1 MVFSRP
7 TFSGTW
13 GSAAEPGFG
22 LEASEVPSIS
32 AALPGCAL
40 TVEHNALNS
49 ILDKVAA
56 RPAHLDGDV
65 YRQMLGQ
72 MDGGKR
78 SVGSVIGARGTEVTV
93 GIDSDLEGLVEM
105 VEGGYLNG
113 LSLTTVRD
121 ASGQVRPL
129 EMTLTNTPARGNE
142 AKLSYQ
148 YKRNERRMLTSKMSD
163 ATQTPAAAA
172 PAETPPAEPTA
183 LEAAVA
189 SLSEE
194 HRAAVLER
202 LSSYETAMKSK
213 DASFEEQ
220 TKQIAALEQL
230 TKAKEADRDLILAQF
245 RTLQAAMNEAGA
257 SEDARRLEGLDT
269 MLQSEN
275 NALRDHA
282 TSQLVMACSAAF
294 QRRSVAAPPVP
305 AAVPAAVPVA
315 PVEPPAPKRAKLNDA
330 PSDLRNLLRSSF

>member
-7 TFSGTW
+7 TFSGIW
-13 GSAAEPGFG
+13 GSAADPGFG
-22 LEASEVPSIS
+22 LAASEVPSIS

-49 ILDKVAA
+49 ILDEVAA

-163 ATQTPAAAA
+163 AVQTPAAAAAA
-172 PAETPPAEPTA
+172 PAETPTAEPTA

-213 DASFEEQ
+213 DASTEEQ

-294 QRRSVAAPPVP
+294 QRRSVSAPPAP
-305 AAVPAAVPVA
+305 AAVPDAA

>member
-7 TFSGTW
+7 TFSGVW

-22 LEASEVPSIS
+22 LAASEVPSIS

-49 ILDKVAA
+49 ILDEVAA

-65 YRQMLGQ
+65 YRQMLAQ

-148 YKRNERRMLTSKMSD
+148 YKRNERRMLSSKMSD
-163 ATQTPAAAA
+163 AVQTPAAA
-172 PAETPPAEPTA
+172 PAETPSAEPTA

-213 DASFEEQ
+213 DASSEEQ
-220 TKQIAALEQL
+220 AKQIAALEQL

-294 QRRSVAAPPVP
+294 QRRLWPHHLLLPPSP
-305 AAVPAAVPVA
+305 T
-315 PVEPPAPKRAKLNDA
+315 PP
-330 PSDLRNLLRSSF
+330 RSSPRRPSVPS

>member
-1 MVFSRP
+1 
-7 TFSGTW
+7 
-13 GSAAEPGFG
+13 
-22 LEASEVPSIS
+22 
-32 AALPGCAL
+32 
-40 TVEHNALNS
+40 
-49 ILDKVAA
+49 
-56 RPAHLDGDV
+56 
-65 YRQMLGQ
+65 MLAQ

-148 YKRNERRMLTSKMSD
+148 YKRNERRMLSSKMSD
-163 ATQTPAAAA
+163 AVQTPAAA
-172 PAETPPAEPTA
+172 PAETPSAEPTA

-213 DASFEEQ
+213 DASSEEQ
-220 TKQIAALEQL
+220 AKQIAALEQL

-245 RTLQAAMNEAGA
+245 RTLQAAMKEAGA

-294 QRRSVAAPPVP
+294 QRRSVAAPPAP
-305 AAVPAAVPVA
+305 AAVPDAA